1 MRKFAFKKIDAF
13 TGENA
18 AGNPAGCIYL
28 KPDDEIPA
36 AAMQKIAKELQGFVN
51 EVAFLFPAE
60 DGVRVFG
67 MKVPLVP
74 NGRQIRE
81 AAVSAVD
88 MVTSLPDRF

>member
-60 DGVRVFG
+60 DGVRLKYYSSECEVEFS
-67 MKVPLVP
+67 VAA
-74 NGRQIRE
+74 NG
-81 AAVSAVD
+81 
-88 MVTSLPDRF
+88 